1 MNDSTSSSEVRRRSS
16 KRSRSLAAG
25 KVENSFN
32 TNSILDE
39 TILTGV
45 SSDVGVSAPDL
56 ASLSAHPKELSFTN
70 YSQVF
75 IPEKNQGEI
84 LVEAFFLNL
93 HQDDVSACALD
104 AEIFPHWRLREAAA
118 YEVFKVDAFYK
129 GSITRNMRNIC
140 VDWLIDINFEHGG
153 SPNPSPSLLLPL
165 GHSALNIEAT
175 SSSSSSSSF
184 SSFKR
189 DKRICGEALSHAVFL
204 LDRSLS
210 AFASEG
216 YFVLP
221 GELQLLGASCLL
233 TASQFEDITPLSIH
247 EAVYYTASSVSAKD
261 VGTMQKRLLKALD
274 WRLSVPTQKHW
285 LKPLLLVCFSSP
297 QVNMDSIFSSNVSL
311 LALFILDLGLLTT
324 TFATLKPSRQA
335 ASALFL
341 ARLVIE
347 NPMSSDMLHSDLISA
362 LSGHSFEDIKASAKI
377 VHNDVVFR
385 YGTSDKGRF
394 KAAWKL
400 HQEIAQKFSAALGH
414 LNIDW

>member
-1 MNDSTSSSEVRRRSS
+1 MNDSASSSEIRRRS
-16 KRSRSLAAG
+16 KRSRSVAG
-25 KVENSFN
+25 KIENSFN

-39 TILTGV
+39 TILTGFAG
-45 SSDVGVSAPDL
+45 DAGVSATEL
-56 ASLSAHPKELSFTN
+56 ASLSVHPTELSFTN
-70 YSQVF
+70 YPQVF
-75 IPEKNQGEI
+75 IPEKKEEEI

-118 YEVFKVDAFYK
+118 HEVFKVDAFNK

-165 GHSALNIEAT
+165 GHSALNIEA
-175 SSSSSSSSF
+175 SSSSSS
-184 SSFKR
+184 KR
-189 DKRICGEALSHAVFL
+189 DKRICGEALSHAVLL

-285 LKPLLLVCFSSP
+285 LKPLLLVCFLSP

-347 NPMSSDMLHSDLISA
+347 NPMSTDMLHSDLISA
-362 LSGHSFEDIKASAKI
+362 LSGHSFEDIKSSAKI
-377 VHNDVVFR
+377 VHNDVVLR

-400 HQEIAQKFSAALGH
+400 HQGIARTFSAALGQ
-414 LNIDW
+414 LKIDW

>member
-16 KRSRSLAAG
+16 KRSRSLAVGAAG
-25 KVENSFN
+25 KIENSFN
-32 TNSILDE
+32 PNSILDE

-45 SSDVGVSAPDL
+45 SSDTGVSAPDR
-56 ASLSAHPKELSFTN
+56 ASLSAHPTELSFTN

-75 IPEKNQGEI
+75 IPEKNQSEI

-118 YEVFKVDAFYK
+118 HEVFKLDASYK

-175 SSSSSSSSF
+175 SSSTSS

-221 GELQLLGASCLL
+221 KELQLLGASCLL

-311 LALFILDLGLLTT
+311 LALFILDLGLLAT

-347 NPMSSDMLHSDLISA
+347 NPMSTDMLHSDLICA

-377 VHNDVVFR
+377 VHNDVVLR

-400 HQEIAQKFSAALGH
+400 HQGIARTFSAALGQ
-414 LNIDW
+414 LKIDW